1 MESGLLSIYC
11 KNCGSPADFD
21 IIKQN
26 YRCLSCDTATTQEES
41 MSALRKL
48 RQEARENLQREMEG
62 AEKVLYECSHCGAK
76 IAESKESVIHQCDF
90 CGSKVVGHE
99 LIQTDHFPESIIPFY
114 ITLEEAKDRVKS
126 WAKENR
132 GKQEAKIMLSNLAK
146 LRGYYLPYQMV
157 RGPVSLLVS
166 RSGTERQYYAEG
178 YVLSKCVNASKQL
191 DNLVMDAM
199 EPYDWSKLEPIRLE
213 YLAGQKAKLQDIS
226 EVELERRIRE
236 EVEEDCYAP
245 LCKELH
251 SDGITSSATVSR
263 LSTVPALLPAY
274 ILKTNG
280 LMLAVNGQ
288 TGRVACSSERRSYKM
303 SWVIEPILTVLVLAG
318 LLQWGFE
325 SLHLTGIGSILSGIL
340 LAVIYSDRQES
351 VVKKVIFRG
360 QRSSASREGKKLII
374 DRKDVDQKKVS
385 VVEPVFFESI
395 DGIFKPVKI
404 RVMPMQRMFLW
415 FAQAIVVIGA
425 PIILATLISLIL
437 AQRIPT
443 EKFVYSAAWMCLA
456 IPIEVILWS
465 LMRRSLYEY
474 PVFYVLEGTHYV
486 PYKPKSKSNKKGIW
500 RDHLANIK
508 VGGNIL
514 GTKEIRIFVG
524 IAGFVLL
531 GSTLA
536 VLY

>member
-1 MESGLLSIYC
+1 MEGGLLNIYC
-11 KNCGSPADFD
+11 KNCGAPADFD

-41 MSALRKL
+41 MRALHQL

-62 AEKVLYECSHCGAK
+62 AEKVLYECSRCGAK
-76 IAESKESVIHQCDF
+76 IAENKESVIYQCDF
-90 CGSKVVGHE
+90 CGSKVVGRE

-114 ITLEEAKDRVKS
+114 ITLEEAKGRVKS
-126 WAKENR
+126 WAKENS
-132 GKQEAKIMLSNLAK
+132 GKKEAKIMLSNLGK

-157 RGPVSLLVS
+157 RGPVSLSVS

-236 EVEEDCYAP
+236 EVEEDCYVP
-245 LCKELH
+245 LCKGLH
-251 SDGITSSATVSR
+251 SDGITSSASVSR

-288 TGRVACSSERRSYKM
+288 TGRVACSSEKRSYKM
-303 SWVIEPILTVLVLAG
+303 SWVIEPILMVLFLAA

-351 VVKKVIFRG
+351 VVKRIIFRG
-360 QRSSASREGKKLII
+360 QQSSARREGKSLII
-374 DRKDVDQKKVS
+374 DRKDVDKDKMS
-385 VVEPVFFESI
+385 VVEPVFFERI
-395 DGIFKPVKI
+395 DGIFRPVKI
-404 RVMPMQRMFLW
+404 RVMPIQRMFLW
-415 FAQAIVVIGA
+415 LVQAIVVITL
-425 PIILATLISLIL
+425 PILLATGITF
-437 AQRIPT
+437 AQGQRIPT

-456 IPIEVILWS
+456 IPIEIILWS

-474 PVFYVLEGTHYV
+474 PVFYVLEGAHYV
-486 PYKPKSKSNKKGIW
+486 PYKPKSKSNKNVSW
-500 RDHLANIK
+500 RDQLANIK
-508 VGGNIL
+508 VGKNIL
-514 GTKEIRIFVG
+514 STKEIWIFIG

-531 GSTLA
+531 GSTMA